1 VCLTA
6 AFGMIVAGLNKIK
19 CFLVCSAV
27 FTMLDA
33 IATFYGDILRL
44 LVYGP
49 IAVAVLFFAVGFIL
63 GFTFTITVYLSYHI
77 IEWHMIRILVM

>member
-1 VCLTA
+1 
-6 AFGMIVAGLNKIK
+6 
-19 CFLVCSAV
+19 
-27 FTMLDA
+27 MLDA